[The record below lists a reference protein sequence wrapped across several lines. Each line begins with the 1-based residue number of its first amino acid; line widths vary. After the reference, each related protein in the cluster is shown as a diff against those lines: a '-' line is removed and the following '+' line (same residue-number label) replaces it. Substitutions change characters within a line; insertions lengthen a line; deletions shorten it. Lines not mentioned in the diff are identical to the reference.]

1 MIRERLTHQLYTID
15 KLIDEIPISYII
27 YRMEGSLYDRT
38 ANRHFKM
45 RVGQD
50 PKFINVEP
58 CKLTPDNMHD
68 SDDDDNVPHPA
79 VYKEKPG
86 TRVPD
91 LPPLPNFSPVNEDER
106 HPAPKPVQPASLP
119 QIN

>member
-1 MIRERLTHQLYTID
+1 MNYQYL
-15 KLIDEIPISYII
+15 S
-27 YRMEGSLYDRT
+27 YRMEGCLYDRT
-38 ANRHFKM
+38 SNHHFKM

-50 PKFINVEP
+50 QKCINVEP
-58 CKLTPDNMHD
+58 FKLTPDNMHD
-68 SDDDDNVPHPA
+68 SDDDDDVPPPA

-106 HPAPKPVQPASLP
+106 HPAPKPVQPTSLP
-119 QIN
+119 PVY